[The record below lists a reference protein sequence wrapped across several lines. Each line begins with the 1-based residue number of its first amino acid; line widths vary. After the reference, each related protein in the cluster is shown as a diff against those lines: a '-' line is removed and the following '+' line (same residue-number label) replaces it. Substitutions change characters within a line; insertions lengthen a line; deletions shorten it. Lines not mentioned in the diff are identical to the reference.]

1 MIFRGLQVENRAA
14 CLVPVNYNNTHW
26 LALCCTP
33 KNAYIF
39 NSIQNLP
46 SEKQV
51 TSLVAPLIR
60 AINSYVTDGEGRLFS
75 VSLPLNF
82 PECEQQ
88 QNTVDCG
95 PFVCGFIENIIR
107 GKFEP
112 LFDIDIAGIR
122 RRCNILTPQVRDKC
136 SQTVVGGGGL
146 TAKPPKRTNYTKR
159 ISKKNITDQTARR
172 KITANLLRFEYSQM
186 NNLVDMLP
194 LRPNWITLSPQMAF
208 RIAKGDE
215 TFIRKNISFNTFVGI
230 DKVLCPICLSDFQWF
245 LIVFDRPSRTSTVF
259 NSLESLTEN
268 LLFKIIT
275 WRHEQK

>member
-1 MIFRGLQVENRAA
+1 
-14 CLVPVNYNNTHW
+14 VNYNNTHW
-26 LALCCTP
+26 LALCCTS

-60 AINSYVTDGEGRLFS
+60 AINSYVTDVEGRLYS

-107 GKFEP
+107 GKVEP
-112 LFDIDIAGIR
+112 LFDINIAGIR
-122 RRCNILTPQVRDKC
+122 HRCNILTPQVRDKC
-136 SQTVVGGGGL
+136 SQTVVGGGL

-159 ISKKNITDQTARR
+159 ISKKNITDQTARC
-172 KITANLLRFEYSQM
+172 KITANLLRFDYNQM
-186 NNLVDMLP
+186 NNLVD
-194 LRPNWITLSPQMAF
+194 N
-208 RIAKGDE
+208 
-215 TFIRKNISFNTFVGI
+215 
-230 DKVLCPICLSDFQWF
+230 
-245 LIVFDRPSRTSTVF
+245 
-259 NSLESLTEN
+259 N
-268 LLFKIIT
+268 LG
-275 WRHEQK
+275 